1 MAAALSSKLLQA
13 NPNLAQINLIVYNQL
28 LPYKDVF
35 ILRSFKMNLFFFLL
49 AALIL
54 FIPVTASAA
63 AATIQLT
70 GEIVYVPTGE
80 GFYGIIGDD
89 GQKYQPT
96 NLPRELRKRG
106 LPVKFSAIS
115 RKDSFTSIMWG
126 NIIEIKDITKISPDI
141 TGTERAAIRLLLQ
154 RMDAFNTKDL
164 SKLQQIDT
172 VAGDLSQQQFLDWIG
187 NFHSFTLRYVEITQ
201 QDSTSITGACIYT
214 RESKAPELADS
225 PAMAYLQF
233 TLDRTKTGWKLTK
246 SISDSVPY
254 SLEVIKKKALEKYKT
269 DDLST
274 LWL

>member
-1 MAAALSSKLLQA
+1 MRLL
-13 NPNLAQINLIVYNQL
+13 
-28 LPYKDVF
+28 
-35 ILRSFKMNLFFFLL
+35 KMNLLFLL
-49 AALIL
+49 AVLIV

-70 GEIVYVPTGE
+70 GEIAYVPIGE

-96 NLPRELRKRG
+96 NLPRELRKAG

-126 NIIEIKDITKISPDI
+126 NIIEIQTITRISPAI
-141 TGTERAAIRLLLQ
+141 SSTERAAIRLLLQ
-154 RMDAFNTKDL
+154 RIDAFNTKDL
-164 SKLQQIDT
+164 HKLRQIDT
-172 VAGDLSQQQFLDWIG
+172 VAGDLSEQQFLEWIG
-187 NFHSFTLRYVEITQ
+187 NFHSFTLRYVEITH
-201 QDSTSITGACIYT
+201 QDSSSITGACIYT
-214 RESKAPELADS
+214 RESEAPELADS
-225 PAMAYLQF
+225 PTMAYLQF
-233 TLDRTKTGWKLTK
+233 TLDRSKTGWKLTK
-246 SISDSVPY
+246 SLSDSVPY

>member
-1 MAAALSSKLLQA
+1 MRPLK
-13 NPNLAQINLIVYNQL
+13 INL
-28 LPYKDVF
+28 
-35 ILRSFKMNLFFFLL
+35 FFLL

-63 AATIQLT
+63 ASTIQLT
-70 GEIVYVPTGE
+70 GEIAYIPTGE

-96 NLPRELRKRG
+96 NLPRELRKAG

-126 NIIEIKDITKISPDI
+126 NIIEIKAISRISTDISS
-141 TGTERAAIRLLLQ
+141 TERAAIRLLLQ

-187 NFHSFTLRYVEITQ
+187 KFHSFTLRYVEITH
-201 QDSTSITGACIYT
+201 QDSSSITGACIYT
-214 RESKAPELADS
+214 RKSEAPELADS

-246 SISDSVPY
+246 SLSDSVPY
-254 SLEVIKKKALEKYKT
+254 PLEVIKKKAFEKYKT

-274 LWL
+274 LWQ